1 MSAAPVVELGMEGPG
16 QVTAAEAAQGYVE
29 SIEGDFTG
37 RVIRVWGGLEPQPQ

>member
-1 MSAAPVVELGMEGPG
+1 MEGRPG